1 MILSVIYLFYSSFQE
16 GHIDLLSSDHS
27 PTVPQLKLLEEGDF
41 LKAWGGISSLQV
53 SELPCS
59 EFRLSLLVS
68 MLQTFIAILNAII
81 GLKTNWGSIGRLVV
95 RTSSDVVLW
104 EETWTNPGTLV
115 VTVEQETC
123 NICRDRIKG
132 HIILLSF
139 FASHFQ
145 YTIAI

>member
-1 MILSVIYLFYSSFQE
+1 MFYSSFQE

-81 GLKTNWGSIGRLVV
+81 GLKTN
-95 RTSSDVVLW
+95 
-104 EETWTNPGTLV
+104 
-115 VTVEQETC
+115 
-123 NICRDRIKG
+123 
-132 HIILLSF
+132 
-139 FASHFQ
+139 
-145 YTIAI
+145 